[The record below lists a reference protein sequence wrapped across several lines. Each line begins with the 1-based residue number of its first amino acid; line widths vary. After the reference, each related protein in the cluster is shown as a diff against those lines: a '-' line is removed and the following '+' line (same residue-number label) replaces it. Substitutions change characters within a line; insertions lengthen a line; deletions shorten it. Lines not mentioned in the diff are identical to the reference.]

1 MEFDVVV
8 VGSGS
13 SGMTAAVVSA
23 KLGLKVL
30 LVEKTEYFGGISAL
44 SGGGCWIPCN
54 PLMGQI
60 GLRDS
65 RAAAERYIQLVVG
78 NYLRPEIMQA
88 FLDNGPAMIDFMLG
102 NTEVTFAAR
111 TLAPDYYTE
120 IEGSMTGGRSLGSV
134 VYDGRKLGPYFS
146 KLRPPLQSFNAPLG
160 MMLSPLDLANVMNAT
175 KSYSAFRN
183 SAKLF
188 SRYALDRL
196 SHPRGTRLTMGNAL
210 MGRFLR
216 SALDAGVTLWSRSP
230 AKRLL
235 QGGGHVK
242 GIVVEHDGSEIEIRA
257 RKGVVLATG
266 GFSASAEM
274 RKKYFPFSEQHQTIV
289 PEGNTGDGLSMA
301 LDVGAVMDRPNRR
314 NAIWAVVS
322 LLKNRDGTV
331 IKCPHFF
338 MDLPK
343 PGCITVNRSG
353 KRFGDEANLE
363 LVIAMQDSGSVPAY
377 VICDSRAIQKY
388 GLGLV
393 WPGGLRL
400 RQMLRTSYLVEGRT
414 IPELAQKLTIDAAE
428 LEKTVA
434 KNNAYAV
441 TGKDLD
447 FQRGDSDLDRSIGDP
462 AHEPNPCLGPID
474 KPPFYAVEVFPG
486 DNSSVT
492 GLRVNAAAQ
501 ALDAADQPIPGLYVC
516 GLDMNSLW
524 AGHGIANGAYHALN
538 MTFGYI
544 IARQLAGMGGEKALA
559 A

>member
-1 MEFDVVV
+1 MEFDIVV

-23 KLGLKVL
+23 RLGLNVL

-54 PLMGQI
+54 PLMGNI
-60 GLRDS
+60 GLQDS

-78 NYLRPEIMQA
+78 NYLRPEIMKA
-88 FLDNGPAMIDFMLG
+88 FLDNGPAMIEFMLK

-111 TLAPDYYTE
+111 TPAPDYYTE
-120 IEGSMTGGRSLGSV
+120 LEGSMTGGRSLGSV
-134 VYDGRKLGPYFS
+134 VYDGRKLGPYF
-146 KLRPPLQSFNAPLG
+146 KRLRPPMQSFNAPLG
-160 MMLSPLDLANVMNAT
+160 MMLSPLDLMNVMNAR
-175 KSYSAFRN
+175 KSMAALRY

-188 SRYALDRL
+188 GRYFADRL
-196 SHPRGTRLTMGNAL
+196 THSRGTRLTMGNAL

-216 SALDAGVTLWSRSP
+216 SALDAGVTLWSNSP
-230 AKRLL
+230 ARRLL
-235 QGGGHVK
+235 RDGQRVT
-242 GIVVEHDGSEIEIRA
+242 GIVVEHEGREIEITA
-257 RKGVVLATG
+257 RRGVVLATG
-266 GFSASAEM
+266 GFSANPAM
-274 RKKYFPFSEQHQTIV
+274 REKYFPFPEQHQTIV
-289 PEGNTGDGLSMA
+289 PEGNTGDGLTMA
-301 LDVGAVMDRPNRR
+301 LEAGAVMDRPNRR
-314 NAIWAVVS
+314 NAIWAVIS
-322 LLKNRDGTV
+322 LLKKRDGSV

-343 PGCITVNRSG
+343 PGCITVNKAG

-363 LVIAMQDSGSVPAY
+363 LVIAMQDTGSVPAY
-377 VICDSRAIQKY
+377 VICDSRAIRKY

-393 WPGGLRL
+393 WPGGLRKWQL
-400 RQMLRTSYLVEGRT
+400 KRAGYLFEGRS
-414 IPELAQKLTIDAAE
+414 IAELAKKIGVDAGE

-447 FQRGDSDLDRSIGDP
+447 FRRGDSDLDRSIGDP
-462 AHEPNPCLGPID
+462 TQKPNPCLGPLD
-474 KPPFYAVEVFPG
+474 APPYYAVEVFPG

-492 GLRVNAAAQ
+492 GLRVDGNAR
-501 ALDAADQPIPGLYVC
+501 ALNANDEPIPGLYVC

-544 IARQLAGMGGEKALA
+544 IARQLAGQSGERALA